1 MKDSQKTIADALDA
15 DTVGK
20 EAGSDIGEGISSGIS
35 AKAVVLGNIVT
46 DAIRSAV
53 GKVVDVGKEIAA
65 GVYEGYAQNEQLVGG
80 IQKLFG
86 NSGMNPEEYAKS
98 VGKSVTEVQD
108 EYASLTRAQNT
119 VLQNANNAWSTAGMS
134 ANDYMQNVTGIAAS
148 LVKSTGGDTEEAA
161 RLADQAIRDISDNV
175 NTFGTNA
182 ENVQNAVMGLSRGN
196 YTMLDNLSLGYAGTQ
211 QGMLDLINDSGV
223 LGEKLTDTSQL
234 ADVGF
239 DKMLEAIHAVQ
250 DETNITGTTAREAM
264 GTLEGSANA
273 TKAAWENVLTAIGTG
288 ETSTVEDAASGL
300 VDSLFGTINEKT
312 GEREGG
318 LIANVLGL
326 ADRAFYALGSALPG
340 MLDMALNALP
350 PEIGGP
356 LREAFETIGQV
367 VETVAPVVSA
377 AIGGIVSAIGTIAPV
392 VAPLLPIIASVLG
405 AVKIAGVITT
415 IVGAVTGFITTAGAA
430 IGMIS
435 SLPGLIAVITTALG
449 GPVTII
455 AAIVGAIVAF
465 IATNEDA
472 RNAIVE
478 VWNSIKEAVT
488 NAVQGIGDFL
498 SSAWTMIQDKVIHTV
513 ANIAKNVVMT
523 WTSIK
528 SSVASVVGGIVS
540 TVSTK
545 FQTIVGRVKTI
556 FNSVKNAITHPIET
570 ARNLIRSGVDK
581 IKGIFS
587 GLKLQLPH
595 INLPH
600 FSVSGGKAPWGI
612 GGKGSLPSFS
622 VNWYARGGYFD
633 EPTLFAG
640 VGERGGEFVWPSYAP
655 YLDRYADALASRM
668 GGGGVNV
675 YLTYNGSGDADELVR
690 TLTRDLRMMRATGAI

>member
-20 EAGSDIGEGISSGIS
+20 NAGSDIGEGISSGIS
-35 AKAVVLGNIVT
+35 AKAVALGNIVA

-80 IQKLFG
+80 MQKLFG
-86 NSGMNPEEYAKS
+86 
-98 VGKSVTEVQD
+98 D
-108 EYASLTRAQNT
+108 DAQT
-119 VLQNANNAWSTAGMS
+119 VIDNANAAFMTAGMS
-134 ANDYMQNVTGIAAS
+134 ANDYMQNVTSISSALVNS
-148 LVKSTGGDTEEAA
+148 LGGDTEKAA
-161 RLADQAIRDISDNV
+161 ELANTAMVAMSDNV
-175 NTFGTNA
+175 NTFGTDA
-182 ENVQNAVMGLSRGN
+182 QAVQNAFQGMAKGN
-196 YTMLDNLSLGYAGTQ
+196 FSMLDNLSLGFAGTQ
-211 QGMLDLINDSGV
+211 QGMVDLINASGV
-223 LGEKLTDTSQL
+223 LDEKLTDTSQL

-239 DKMLEAIHAVQ
+239 GTMVEAVQ
-250 DETNITGTTAREAM
+250 AVQEQMGIAGTTSNEAM

-273 TKAAWENVLTAIGTG
+273 ASAAWENVLTSIGTG
-288 ETSTVEDAASGL
+288 DPAKVQSAASGL
-300 VDSLFGTINEKT
+300 VDAYFGAVNEDT
-312 GEREGG
+312 GKREGG
-318 LIANVLGL
+318 VIQNVMTL
-326 ADRAFYALGSALPG
+326 AQNAFTALGAALPG
-340 MLDMALNALP
+340 MLDEALNALP

-356 LREAFETIGQV
+356 LREAFETIGEV

-377 AIGGIVSAIGTIAPV
+377 AIGGIVTAIGTIAPV
-392 VAPLLPIIASVLG
+392 VAPLLPIIASVMG

-430 IGMIS
+430 IAMIQS
-435 SLPGLIAVITTALG
+435 IPGLIAVITTALG

-528 SSVASVVGGIVS
+528 SSVSSVVNGIVS

-622 VNWYARGGYFD
+622 VNWYAHGGYFD

-675 YLTYNGSGDADELVR
+675 YLTYNGTGDADELVR